1 MVKGAGDMNAIKDIA
16 EELVDLWYTND
27 VGDGNRV
34 QRAERRKLAERI
46 AEALQEER
54 ERCAKIAEQSA
65 YVAGVDLSSGY
76 TMACGVIADKIRAE
90 GGA

>member
-1 MVKGAGDMNAIKDIA
+1 METIENIA

-27 VGDGNRV
+27 VGDNNRV
-34 QRAERRKLAERI
+34 QRGERRKLAERI

-54 ERCAKIAEQSA
+54 ERCAKIAEDKASDDGNTQWN
-65 YVAGVDLSSGY
+65 VACDH
-76 TMACGVIADKIRAE
+76 IAQAIRE

>member
-1 MVKGAGDMNAIKDIA
+1 MNTRDRAAIVAQYIVNHRDVEKAIHVGGNIKWI
-16 EELVDLWYTND
+16 VD
-27 VGDGNRV
+27 
-34 QRAERRKLAERI
+34 AI

>member
-1 MVKGAGDMNAIKDIA
+1 MNTIKDIA

-34 QRAERRKLAERI
+34 QRGERRKLAERI
-46 AEALQEER
+46 AEALQAER
-54 ERCAKIAEQSA
+54 ERCARI
-65 YVAGVDLSSGY
+65 VDGY
-76 TMACGVIADKIRAE
+76 TGRLELPLAAAPQKFAREIAKRIRE

>member
-1 MVKGAGDMNAIKDIA
+1 MSDTRNTAALVVQELGNHREAEKGFPIGSDIRWAIDIVEKA
-16 EELVDLWYTND
+16 I
-27 VGDGNRV
+27 
-34 QRAERRKLAERI
+34 LA
-46 AEALQEER
+46 ER
-54 ERCAKIAEQSA
+54 ERCARIAEQSA